1 MTRNFALTFPPI
13 STLKAAAIGF
23 SLVWI
28 LGLAIP
34 VPMLALDGSDGA
46 ALAGHELEFAL
57 RSLLVHG
64 LAAISLVVVSASLG
78 RRAQIA
84 GLVAAG
90 LSLMQW
96 VLETAIA
103 AGADTSLIAT
113 VNHLDG
119 LKMLALAGIVVAGAH
134 AVPRWLRAIGAVLAP
149 ALIVS
154 AAGYGLLIEALAPAA
169 YVSLPLLLVWITGA
183 GLSRR

>member
-1 MTRNFALTFPPI
+1 MIRNFALTSHSFAP
-13 STLKAAAIGF
+13 LRAAAIGF
-23 SLVWI
+23 SLVWL

-34 VPMLALDGSDGA
+34 VPMLALDGSDA
-46 ALAGHELEFAL
+46 SALAGHELEFAL

-84 GLVAAG
+84 GIVAAG
-90 LSLMQW
+90 LSLTQW
-96 VLETAIA
+96 VLETVIA
-103 AGADTSLIAT
+103 GGADASLITA

-119 LKMLALAGIVVAGAH
+119 LKMIALAGIVVAGAH
-134 AVPRWLRAIGAVLAP
+134 AVPRWLRVVGAVLAP

-183 GLSRR
+183 GLRR